1 MKFLYNIRIWYMI
14 YCFDIDGTLCSKD
27 NPDYNFAEPY
37 SDRIAVVNKLYD
49 EGNRI
54 ILFTARG
61 AATGIDWE
69 ELTKKQVKNWGLNYH
84 ELRFGKPHADVFI
97 DDRAKDLFNWF
108 DN

>member
-1 MKFLYNIRIWYMI
+1 MI

-27 NPDYNFAEPY
+27 NPDYNFAEPNT
-37 SDRIAVVNKLYD
+37 DRIALVNNLYD

-61 AATGIDWE
+61 AATGIDWK
-69 ELTKKQVKNWGLNYH
+69 ELTKKQIKIWGLKYH
-84 ELRFGKPHADVFI
+84 ELRFDKPPADVFI

-108 DN
+108 ND

>member
-1 MKFLYNIRIWYMI
+1 MI

-37 SDRIAVVNKLYD
+37 TDRIALVNNLYD

-61 AATGIDWE
+61 AATGIDWK
-69 ELTKKQVKNWGLNYH
+69 ELTKKQIKIWGLKYH
-84 ELRFGKPHADVFI
+84 ELRFDKPPADVFI

-108 DN
+108 ND